1 MNWTGRT
8 RAKLIERLPM
18 EELLP
23 TRLPAYVRSSVYL
36 LGVLTL
42 AALIVIFLSGVVL
55 IIGGP
60 QWWHLSAT
68 GHLFN
73 SLHFWSVQLFFFTM
87 ALHLWAQYFMG
98 AWRDGRAWTWVT
110 GVLAF
115 LISIPAALTG
125 YLSQTNF
132 DGQWIALSAKDAFNS
147 VGIGGIFNV
156 LDFGQML
163 GFHILLFPLI
173 IVLLVAGHVLQV
185 RMRGVVHPY
194 PPDSPIGE
202 EEAGVRDEE
211 VGR

>member
-8 RAKLIERLPM
+8 RGKLAERLPM

-36 LGVLTL
+36 LGMLAL
-42 AALIVIFLSGVVL
+42 AALIVIFLSGIVL

-60 QWWHLSAT
+60 QWWHVSAA
-68 GHLFN
+68 GHFFN
-73 SLHFWSVQLFFFTM
+73 SLHFWSVHLFFFTM
-87 ALHLWAQYFMG
+87 VLHLWAQYFMG

-115 LISIPAALTG
+115 LISIPAAFTG

-132 DGQWIALSAKDAFNS
+132 DGQWIALSAKDAFTS
-147 VGIGGIFNV
+147 VGLGGIFNV

-163 GFHILLFPLI
+163 GFHILFFPLI

-185 RMRGVVHPY
+185 RLRGVVHPY

-202 EEAGVRDEE
+202 KEASAEHDE